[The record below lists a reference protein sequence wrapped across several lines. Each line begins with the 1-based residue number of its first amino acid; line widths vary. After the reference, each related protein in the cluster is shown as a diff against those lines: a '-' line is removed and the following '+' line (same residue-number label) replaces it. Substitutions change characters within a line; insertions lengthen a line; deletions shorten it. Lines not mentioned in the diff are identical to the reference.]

1 MQVNLSG
8 RFPEVEL
15 LDWSIQT
22 IAILLY
28 FTKMPITD
36 IVPIINSFPP
46 IINAWQHD
54 STCFFFT
61 VLLWTIFK
69 VFIKSVTVLIL
80 FFQVLAFWPRG
91 MWDLIS
97 LARDW
102 SCSPCFGRRNLNYW
116 AAREVPGSHTLKNLN
131 GCSLPW
137 GSPPI
142 TKATLGTDAL
152 LWNLLEQLGGAGL
165 SSLLHSLT
173 WLPPIHLGHWREY
186 AFVSRTLL
194 LAGSCGLS
202 SLCSLL
208 QSQKALGLCLS
219 PFLLHQELQPHVH
232 SKCCKGSIGSPRVS
246 SASPCRGTEA
256 GRFP

>member
-97 LARDW
+97 PTRDQTHT
-102 SCSPCFGRRNLNYW
+102 SCTGRQSLNHW
-116 AAREVPGSHTLKNLN
+116 TTREVPRAPTCFLH
-131 GCSLPW
+131 PHQHYI
-137 GSPPI
+137 I
-142 TKATLGTDAL
+142 T
-152 LWNLLEQLGGAGL
+152 
-165 SSLLHSLT
+165 
-173 WLPPIHLGHWREY
+173 
-186 AFVSRTLL
+186 F
-194 LAGSCGLS
+194 
-202 SLCSLL
+202 
-208 QSQKALGLCLS
+208 
-219 PFLLHQELQPHVH
+219 
-232 SKCCKGSIGSPRVS
+232 
-246 SASPCRGTEA
+246 
-256 GRFP
+256 